1 MNDNAWSKTRPAL
14 QTILRGA
21 ARRAFLPGGFILLV
35 SSRPVIFCL
44 DVRNIV
50 STFFRSYTLEEE
62 PMSKSM
68 FRLALE
74 GEQIQETRRP
84 NEPTIVMS
92 GPLSEIFTKALDV
105 AYAKSRSEGEAV
117 VAVESQAQ
125 DVTIMQKIVESI
137 NNNATQV
144 AEPVN
149 TEGVPA
155 GDGADLQV
163 YGVAKADITD
173 SDVVDVADA
182 LMNEDTETRPKEFV
196 VVVDSTIPGAN
207 GPGSAPEEEVEYL
220 SEAMEALTK
229 RLGGK
234 FYRSFEEF
242 VEARVNPETDLGN
255 GGNPGA
261 DGVGTPGDVVDQQGG
276 EGSEGDPATTG
287 EAKDPSIT
295 AAVVNIARIAREEAA
310 AELPAGEDTGVA
322 PALEGTDKNGSPQR
336 GSTLPKP
343 GETRKNVAQEN
354 GTSDGNSDTGQPV
367 VQPVQGLPNDPGALS
382 PQAQAAI
389 GAGDDAIPAPKKE
402 GEINPAESHGGDP
415 TEPIAGSSA
424 LESYTVRV
432 VTLAPRQ
439 RVRTRK

>member
-1 MNDNAWSKTRPAL
+1 
-14 QTILRGA
+14 
-21 ARRAFLPGGFILLV
+21 
-35 SSRPVIFCL
+35 
-44 DVRNIV
+44 
-50 STFFRSYTLEEE
+50 
-62 PMSKSM
+62 MSKSM
-68 FRLALE
+68 FRMALE
-74 GEQIQETRRP
+74 GEQIQEMRRP

-105 AYAKSRSEGEAV
+105 AYAKAPAEGQGV
-117 VAVESQAQ
+117 VATESQAQ

-137 NNNATQV
+137 NNNATQ
-144 AEPVN
+144 ATEPVS
-149 TEGVPA
+149 TDSGS
-155 GDGADLQV
+155 GADLQV
-163 YGVAKADITD
+163 YGVAKQDIQD

-182 LMNEDTETRPKEFV
+182 LMNEDVETKPKEFV
-196 VVVDSTIPGAN
+196 VVVDSTLPGAN
-207 GPGSAPEEEVEYL
+207 GAGSAPQEEVEYL

-261 DGVGTPGDVVDQQGG
+261 DGVGTLGDVEDQQGG
-276 EGSEGDPATTG
+276 GGSEGDPATTG

-310 AELPAGEDTGVA
+310 VDDGAAGSGEAPDGDATGVA
-322 PALEGTDKNGSPQR
+322 PAL
-336 GSTLPKP
+336 
-343 GETRKNVAQEN
+343 EN

-382 PQAQAAI
+382 PEAAAAI
-389 GAGDDAIPAPKKE
+389 GAGDDKVPLPKKE
-402 GEINPAESHGGDP
+402 GQINPADSVAGDP
-415 TEPIAGSSA
+415 TEPIAGSA

-439 RVRTRK
+439 RVRARK